1 MNLLSNIFDIDRI
14 KIMEVNRKYMNF
26 LVTIVLFLTFGLFC
40 IKKDY
45 YYINT
50 ITNVGE
56 NIVLVVEKD
65 MINNIK
71 NKKRIIVDDIENDY
85 SINKVEELQDVC
97 FVYVNMDYKNIHDKM
112 YKIYLGKENVLEY
125 IIRILKK

>member
-14 KIMEVNRKYMNF
+14 RIMEVNRKYMF
-26 LVTIVLFLTFGLFC
+26 ALIILVIIILVCLLF
-40 IKKDY
+40 IRKDY

-50 ITNVGE
+50 ITNVGD
-56 NIVLVVEKD
+56 NTVLVVEKD
-65 MINNIK
+65 MVKNIRD
-71 NKKRIIVDDIENDY
+71 KKKIIIDNIENDY
-85 SINKVEELQDVC
+85 SINRVEQLQDVC
-97 FVYVNMDYKNIHDKM
+97 FIYINLNYKNIHDNT

>member
-14 KIMEVNRKYMNF
+14 KIMEVNRKYMIF